1 MAGSELTDL
10 TPAVV
15 GDLDD
20 DTLLYIVTDPAGAP
34 ADKSLALS
42 VLRDRL
48 SGAFAP
54 LAAGIEGT
62 GMPEGVVT
70 APVGTVYRD
79 LARTNGAVVWVKAS
93 GTGNTGWRVMWGD
106 TGWRVLAA
114 WDNDGNYTVGALG
127 ETFQPRP
134 ATAGGSVLIRRINDS
149 VAIQA
154 INISAAQAA
163 NAATD
168 RELITGV
175 GTLAGFRPIGGST
188 PVAAPLTAARIGTY
202 RIYSD
207 SLWWAHPV
215 TFAEGDL
222 VISSTPAL
230 ATSLT
235 NDGWPTTLPGTA
247 A

>member
-20 DTLLYIVTDPAGAP
+20 DTLLYIVTDPAGSP

-42 VLRDRL
+42 VLRQRL
-48 SGAFAP
+48 TADLSATFAP

-79 LARTNGAVVWVKAS
+79 LAATNGAVVWVKAT

-106 TGWRVLAA
+106 TGWRAITT
-114 WDNDGNYTVGALG
+114 WDTSGNITGESLNASWAPASGVAGGIYVRRVGDMVTVQANFLERLNPNDVNVWTSFALPTG
-127 ETFQPRP
+127 LRP
-134 ATAGGSVLIRRINDS
+134 AYSMVTPVILGTSSIGSLGVGSNGSLARGSSSTAGADGVIRQH
-149 VAIQA
+149 AITYPA
-154 INISAAQAA
+154 HG
-163 NAATD
+163 NA
-168 RELITGV
+168 
-175 GTLAGFRPIGGST
+175 P
-188 PVAAPLTAARIGTY
+188 
-202 RIYSD
+202 
-207 SLWWAHPV
+207 
-215 TFAEGDL
+215 
-222 VISSTPAL
+222 
-230 ATSLT
+230 
-235 NDGWPTTLPGTA
+235 WPTTLPGTA